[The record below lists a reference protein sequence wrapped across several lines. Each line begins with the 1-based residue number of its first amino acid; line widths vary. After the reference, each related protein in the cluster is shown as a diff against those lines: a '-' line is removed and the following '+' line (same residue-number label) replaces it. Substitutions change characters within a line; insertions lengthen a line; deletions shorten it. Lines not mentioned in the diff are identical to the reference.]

1 MKILEYL
8 PINFTRIFLFVCGVG
23 GGGGSREGGAPVSL
37 TELNCF
43 NSTRKEAL
51 EPYSSFVDLQSSFS
65 FLQL

>member
-8 PINFTRIFLFVCGVG
+8 PINFMRIFLFVCGV

-37 TELNCF
+37 TELNFF

-51 EPYSSFVDLQSSFS
+51 EPYSNFVDLQSSFR